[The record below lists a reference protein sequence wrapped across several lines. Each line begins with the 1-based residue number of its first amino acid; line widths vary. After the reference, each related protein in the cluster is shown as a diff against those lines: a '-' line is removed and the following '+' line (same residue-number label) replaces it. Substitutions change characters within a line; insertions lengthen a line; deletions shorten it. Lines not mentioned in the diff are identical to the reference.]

1 MATSIP
7 KAVPKSIPRAVA
19 PAPAPE
25 PPPLPEKKSRKKL
38 FLVAGAALLLLA
50 VGGGAWYAFENSADD
65 KTAGADAQPQR
76 ATPPVFVVLEP
87 FTVNL
92 QPEAGE
98 QYLQVAFTL
107 QVGSQTEVDQ
117 IKLYMP
123 QVRSR
128 VLLMLSSKKA
138 SDLLTVEGK
147 KKLADDIIGQIKQPF
162 HPQGTPLEIS
172 NVFFTS
178 FVIQ

>member
-7 KAVPKSIPRAVA
+7 KSVPKSIPKEVQSVEVEA
-19 PAPAPE
+19 P
-25 PPPLPEKKSRKKL
+25 PEKKSRKKL
-38 FLVAGAALLLLA
+38 FLMLGAVVLALGA
-50 VGGGAWYAFENSADD
+50 GGGAWYHFTQ
-65 KTAGADAQPQR
+65 KPGANGAANAPQR
-76 ATPPVFVVLEP
+76 AAPPVFVILDP

-92 QPEAGE
+92 QPEGGE

-107 QVGSQTEVDQ
+107 QVAGQPDVER

-138 SDLLTVEGK
+138 SELMTVEGK
-147 KKLADDIIGQIKQPF
+147 KKLSDEIIAQIKQPF
-162 HPQGTPLEIS
+162 YPQGLPLEIS